1 MTQEMHLILPFAM
14 YSGGAK
20 HILNVDN
27 KRKFI
32 KVTQIQEIIL
42 HTIPLGALIWYNN
55 STDIVYDETL
65 DIVVKI
71 VFCTSLALNLIEIFI
86 YRIYKASGTN
96 IELNKAG

>member
-32 KVTQIQEIIL
+32 KEDRQKKKPSFL
-42 HTIPLGALIWYNN
+42 F
-55 STDIVYDETL
+55 VY
-65 DIVVKI
+65 
-71 VFCTSLALNLIEIFI
+71 
-86 YRIYKASGTN
+86 
-96 IELNKAG
+96 

>member
-71 VFCTSLALNLIEIFI
+71 CFL
-86 YRIYKASGTN
+86 
-96 IELNKAG
+96 